1 VGSAA
6 DTSQV
11 TTAGRRRRGLRVLL
25 VEDDAVTQSLLRAQ
39 LERGGHVV
47 LAVESAESAI
57 ASLEALGCPDVAVVD
72 VDLPGRDGLTL
83 LEELRSNLCSGTSGA
98 VVLSATDL
106 SGSDRLDRGP
116 RTCFLAKPVRTDQ
129 LLAAIDSVTL
139 DGVTSEPDTGSSCQ
153 HLAP

>member
-72 VDLPGRDGLTL
+72 VDLPGRDGLAL
-83 LEELRSNLCSGTSGA
+83 LEELHGSLCSRTAGA

-106 SGSDRLDRGP
+106 NGSDRLDLGL

-129 LLAAIDSVTL
+129 LLAAIDSMTV
-139 DGVTSEPDTGSSCQ
+139 DGATTDPETGGSCQ
-153 HLAP
+153 HRAP